1 MPLGRDPAALQPAKT
16 NSDRLFAPSPRPFR
30 KGFGVPEVQAAPSRH
45 RKGSRSSRSGITLIE
60 LLVTLAIIAL
70 IVSIAY
76 PSMTTGI
83 DGIRLRT
90 SVDDIAAFF
99 NEARNMSDRF
109 QTPVQ
114 ITVLPEDDRLHA
126 ATMDGVWQNVY
137 ELPDRVR
144 VVIPREAGV
153 VVIYPGAPMP
163 GLRMLLEAEYGGR
176 TGLRFNIFT
185 GVAEK
190 WEPDEFLPEI

>member
-1 MPLGRDPAALQPAKT
+1 M
-16 NSDRLFAPSPRPFR
+16 
-30 KGFGVPEVQAAPSRH
+30 
-45 RKGSRSSRSGITLIE
+45 
-60 LLVTLAIIAL
+60 LVTLAIISL

-90 SVDDIAAFF
+90 SVDNIATLFT
-99 NEARNMSDRF
+99 EARNMSDRF

-114 ITVLPEDDRLHA
+114 ITVAPGEDRLHA
-126 ATMDGVWQNVY
+126 ATIDGAWQKIY
-137 ELPDRVR
+137 ELPDRVHI
-144 VVIPREAGV
+144 VIPSDTGTV
-153 VVIYPGAPMP
+153 VLYPGSPTP

-176 TGLRFNIFT
+176 AGLRFNIFT

-190 WEPDEFLPEI
+190 WEPDTLLPEI

>member
-1 MPLGRDPAALQPAKT
+1 M
-16 NSDRLFAPSPRPFR
+16 
-30 KGFGVPEVQAAPSRH
+30 
-45 RKGSRSSRSGITLIE
+45 
-60 LLVTLAIIAL
+60 LVTLAIISL

-90 SVDDIAAFF
+90 SVDNIATLFT
-99 NEARNMSDRF
+99 EARNMSDRF

-114 ITVLPEDDRLHA
+114 ITVAPGEDRLHA
-126 ATMDGVWQNVY
+126 ATIDGAWQKIY
-137 ELPDRVR
+137 ELPDRVHI
-144 VVIPREAGV
+144 VIPSDTGTV
-153 VVIYPGAPMP
+153 VLYPGSPTP

-190 WEPDEFLPEI
+190 WEPDTLLPEI

>member
-1 MPLGRDPAALQPAKT
+1 MFTTAQVHDRSLRSQASPA
-16 NSDRLFAPSPRPFR
+16 
-30 KGFGVPEVQAAPSRH
+30 
-45 RKGSRSSRSGITLIE
+45 SGITLIE
-60 LLVTLAIIAL
+60 LLVTLAIISL

-90 SVDDIAAFF
+90 SVDNIATLFT
-99 NEARNMSDRF
+99 EARNMSDRF

-114 ITVLPEDDRLHA
+114 ITVAPGEDRLHA
-126 ATMDGVWQNVY
+126 ATIDGVWQKIY
-137 ELPDRVR
+137 ELPDRVHI
-144 VVIPREAGV
+144 VIPRDAGTV
-153 VVIYPGAPMP
+153 VLFPGSPTP
-163 GLRMLLEAEYGGR
+163 GLRILLEAEYGGR

-190 WEPDEFLPEI
+190 WEPDALLPEF

>member
-1 MPLGRDPAALQPAKT
+1 VSKAGAKRDR
-16 NSDRLFAPSPRPFR
+16 NR
-30 KGFGVPEVQAAPSRH
+30 
-45 RKGSRSSRSGITLIE
+45 RSLSLLESGITLVE
-60 LLVTLAIIAL
+60 MLVTLAIIAL

-90 SVDDIAAFF
+90 SVDNIAVLFT
-99 NEARNMSDRF
+99 EARNMSDRF

-114 ITVLPEDDRLHA
+114 ITVMPDQDRLHA
-126 ATMDGVWQNVY
+126 ATIDGVWQKVY
-137 ELPDRVR
+137 ELPDRVH
-144 VVIPREAGV
+144 VVIPRETGAV
-153 VVIYPGAPMP
+153 VLYPGSPTP
-163 GLRMLLEAEYGGR
+163 GLRMLLEAEYGAR

-190 WEPDEFLPEI
+190 WEPDVLLPEI

>member
-1 MPLGRDPAALQPAKT
+1 MHNRSLRSQASPA
-16 NSDRLFAPSPRPFR
+16 
-30 KGFGVPEVQAAPSRH
+30 
-45 RKGSRSSRSGITLIE
+45 SGITLIE
-60 LLVTLAIIAL
+60 LLVTLAIISL

-90 SVDDIAAFF
+90 SVDNIATLFT
-99 NEARNMSDRF
+99 EARNMSDRF

-114 ITVLPEDDRLHA
+114 ITVAPGEDRLHA
-126 ATMDGVWQNVY
+126 ATIDGVWQKIY
-137 ELPDRVR
+137 ELPDRVHI
-144 VVIPREAGV
+144 VIPRDAGTV
-153 VVIYPGAPMP
+153 VLFPGSPTP
-163 GLRMLLEAEYGGR
+163 GLRILLEAEYGAR

-190 WEPDEFLPEI
+190 WEPDALLPEF

>member
-1 MPLGRDPAALQPAKT
+1 MSTTAAARDLNK
-16 NSDRLFAPSPRPFR
+16 RCM
-30 KGFGVPEVQAAPSRH
+30 PSRE
-45 RKGSRSSRSGITLIE
+45 SGITLVE
-60 LLVTLAIIAL
+60 MLVTLAIIAL

-90 SVDDIAAFF
+90 SVDNIAVLFT
-99 NEARNMSDRF
+99 EARNMSDRF

-114 ITVLPEDDRLHA
+114 ITVMPSENRLHA
-126 ATMDGVWQNVY
+126 ATIDGAWQKIY
-137 ELPDRVR
+137 ELPDRVH
-144 VVIPREAGV
+144 VVIPRETGAV
-153 VVIYPGAPMP
+153 VLYPGSPTP
-163 GLRMLLEAEYGGR
+163 GLRMLLEAEYGAR

-190 WEPDEFLPEI
+190 WEPDELLPEI